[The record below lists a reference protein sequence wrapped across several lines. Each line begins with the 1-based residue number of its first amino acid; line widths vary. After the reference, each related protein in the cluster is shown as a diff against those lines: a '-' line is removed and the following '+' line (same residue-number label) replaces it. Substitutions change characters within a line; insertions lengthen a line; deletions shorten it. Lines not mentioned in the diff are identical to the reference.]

1 MFTVKF
7 DAVFLKLYLPL
18 FCFLQTISDE
28 SYGFSLGKKNL
39 FISVKLIVSG
49 VFLKL
54 NHTDPTLKVVPLLS
68 RQFDFY
74 KLSYLNK

>member
-28 SYGFSLGKKNL
+28 SYGFSLGKKTYL
-39 FISVKLIVSG
+39 F
-49 VFLKL
+49 
-54 NHTDPTLKVVPLLS
+54 
-68 RQFDFY
+68 Q
-74 KLSYLNK
+74 